1 MSTINVDFSNLTGF
15 TVLQGETFDTDL
27 FSEYHIEVQV
37 NSGFTVDTVPTL
49 HIVSSSTGTEDIQLV
64 LKSDTTDVYYYDV
77 ENMTQNITRV
87 YVDGLAK
94 SANPKPQPT
103 TILNVDFSN
112 LTGFTVLQ
120 GNTFDTTLF
129 SNYYIEVQVNSGFT
143 VLNVPTLHI
152 VSSSSGT
159 DDIQL
164 VLKSDT
170 TDVYY
175 YDIENTTKNITSVYV
190 DGLAQSSVQSLYNDY
205 PLITCYKVDS
215 SIMQDVASVRF
226 QTQSGDTQ
234 DLGKYILSV
243 VRYPCNID
251 TLNNIA
257 IKLGFF
263 QTNIKADLIEKQIN
277 EFSLGKVLITGI
289 EQNTSDIEK
298 TIIDIMLPF
307 FGVFNLNSKFINTEI
322 EVIYKIDIVT
332 NNCVIE
338 IYSDDVLTNQIECV
352 IGYDLPYIIKENSQS
367 IIANNMLNSN
377 ILKQNAPCVYV
388 RQKPKETN
396 TFYTTNKVTDNLNNI
411 QGFIRCTDYYIGNI
425 PTEMEKDLIEKL
437 MIKGVYI

>member
-1 MSTINVDFSNLTGF
+1 MAVLNVDFSNLTGF
-15 TVLQGETFDTDL
+15 TVLQGNTFDTDL
-27 FSEYHIEVQV
+27 FSEYYIEVQV
-37 NSGFTVDTVPTL
+37 NSGFTVENVPTL
-49 HIVSSSTGTEDIQLV
+49 HIVSSRGTDDTPLV
-64 LKSDTTDVYYYDV
+64 LKPNTTDIYYYEL
-77 ENMTQNITRV
+77 ENMTQNITSV

-94 SANPKPQPT
+94 SAIPTPTPET
-103 TILNVDFSN
+103 TIDVDFSN

-143 VLNVPTLHI
+143 VLNAPILHI
-152 VSSSSGT
+152 VSSKGT
-159 DDIQL
+159 EDYPL
-164 VLKSDT
+164 VLKADT
-170 TDVYY
+170 TDIYY
-175 YDIENTTKNITSVYV
+175 YELENTVQNITSVSV

-205 PLITCYKVDS
+205 PLITCYKVNS
-215 SIMQDVASVRF
+215 SIMQDIANVRF
-226 QTQSGDTQ
+226 QTQSGEAQ

-243 VRYPCNID
+243 VRYPCNIA

-263 QTNIKADLIEKQIN
+263 QTSINANLIEKQIN
-277 EFSLGKVLITGI
+277 NFSLGKVLITGI
-289 EQNTSDIEK
+289 EENTSDIEK

-307 FGVFNLNSKFINTEI
+307 YGMFNLNSKYINTEI

-338 IYSDDVLTNQIECV
+338 IYSNDILINQIECV

-367 IIANNMLNSN
+367 ILANNMLNSN
-377 ILKQNAPCVYV
+377 ILKQNTPCIYV
-388 RQKPKETN
+388 RQKPKEAN
-396 TFYTTNKVTDNLNNI
+396 TFYTTNIVVDNLNDI

-425 PTEMEKDLIEKL
+425 PTETEKDLIEKMML
-437 MIKGVYI
+437 KGVYI

>member
-1 MSTINVDFSNLTGF
+1 MAVLNVDFSNLTGF
-15 TVLQGETFDTDL
+15 TVLQGNTFDTDL
-27 FSEYHIEVQV
+27 FSEYYIEVQV

-49 HIVSSSTGTEDIQLV
+49 HIASSRGTEDTPLA
-64 LKSDTTDVYYYDV
+64 LKPNTTDVYYYEL
-77 ENMTQNITRV
+77 ENMTQNITSV

-94 SANPKPQPT
+94 SVIPTPTPET
-103 TILNVDFSN
+103 TIDVDFSN

-152 VSSSSGT
+152 VSSKGT
-159 DDIQL
+159 EDYPLALKADTADI
-164 VLKSDT
+164 
-170 TDVYY
+170 YY
-175 YDIENTTKNITSVYV
+175 YELENTIQNITSVSV

-205 PLITCYKVDS
+205 PLITCYKVNS
-215 SIMQDVASVRF
+215 SIMQDVANVRF
-226 QTQSGDTQ
+226 QTQSGDGQ

-243 VRYPCNID
+243 VRYPCNIA

-263 QTNIKADLIEKQIN
+263 QTSINADLIEKQIN
-277 EFSLGKVLITGI
+277 NFSLGKVLITGI
-289 EQNTSDIEK
+289 EENTSDIEK

-307 FGVFNLNSKFINTEI
+307 YGMFNLNSKYINTEI

-338 IYSDDVLTNQIECV
+338 IYSNDILINQIECV
-352 IGYDLPYIIKENSQS
+352 IGYNLPYIIRENSQS
-367 IIANNMLNSN
+367 ILANNMLNSN
-377 ILKQNAPCVYV
+377 ILKQNVPCIYV
-388 RQKPKETN
+388 RQKPKETG
-396 TFYTTNKVTDNLNNI
+396 TFYTTNIVVDNLNDI

-425 PTEMEKDLIEKL
+425 PTETEKDLIEKMML
-437 MIKGVYI
+437 KGVYI